1 MRHSRQIAYS
11 LHELEQL
18 IGISKRR
25 IARVLSDNG
34 VHFTLTG
41 QQDKRLVFMSELE
54 RAMPELVDKIRFPS
68 GGEE

>member
-1 MRHSRQIAYS
+1 MRTSRQLAYS

-18 IGISKRR
+18 SGISKRR
-25 IARVLSDNG
+25 LARVMVANDVQFTRTGLQGKRMVFLSG
-34 VHFTLTG
+34 
-41 QQDKRLVFMSELE
+41 LE